1 MMKNIIVTTALLLTF
16 IVNGQDEIEKEVE
29 GVIKTFFEGFHK
41 ADTLLM
47 KQTMADELI
56 FQTASKNKEGKDI
69 LKTDD
74 VKGFIKAIGSGLP
87 VTDKWEE
94 RISSY
99 TVKVDGNMANA
110 WTEYEFWRDGKFS
123 HCGVNSFQLF
133 HDNGTWKI
141 IYLIDTRRKDSCEA
155 YTE

>member
-1 MMKNIIVTTALLLTF
+1 MKKILCFILLFTTFQIVAQSDT
-16 IVNGQDEIEKEVE
+16 EKEVE

-41 ADTLLM
+41 ADTVLM
-47 KQTMADELI
+47 KQTMADKLV
-56 FQTASKNKEGKDI
+56 FQTAFKDKDQKDV

-74 VKGFIKAIGSGLP
+74 VSGFIKAIGSGRP
-87 VTDKWEE
+87 VTEKWEE
-94 RISSY
+94 RITSY

-110 WTEYEFWRDGKFS
+110 WTEYEFWRDGTFS

-141 IYLIDTRRKDSCEA
+141 IYLIDTRRRSSCDA

>member
-133 HDNGTWKI
+133 HDNGAWKI
-141 IYLIDTRRKDSCEA
+141 IYLIDTRRKSSCEA

>member
-1 MMKNIIVTTALLLTF
+1 MKIIIVAAALLIGFFTNAQSK
-16 IVNGQDEIEKEVE
+16 VEKEVE

-41 ADTLLM
+41 ADTILM
-47 KQTMADELI
+47 KQTMAEELI

-69 LKTDD
+69 LRTDNVND
-74 VKGFIKAIGSGLP
+74 FIKAIGSGLP
-87 VTDKWEE
+87 MIDKWEE
-94 RISSY
+94 RILSY

-110 WTEYEFWRDGKFS
+110 WTKYEFWLDGKFS

-133 HDNGTWKI
+133 NDNGTWKI
-141 IYLIDTRRKDSCEA
+141 IYLIDTRRKSSCQA